1 MYTVHSRL
9 SSNPKLFQTEPLPI
23 CKAENAGKILDWMRT
38 RGGIAVWVSVDLS
51 SPGECMITPYLNME
65 GNVKTKPHW
74 RMDNT
79 PERVITDP
87 AMVVVST
94 DVEVKRFR
102 IALRIGSQGM
112 SIKVSD
118 GGSRRIRKEVEKAG
132 DGAYYVFDYATQ
144 EAVIMKPKGEY
155 VPLDEW
161 ERKQKGSRDLR

>member
-1 MYTVHSRL
+1 MNGSGNETKQSFHNADEKGRH
-9 SSNPKLFQTEPLPI
+9 I
-23 CKAENAGKILDWMRT
+23 CTAENAGRILDWMRT

-51 SPGECMITPYLNME
+51 RLGEIMTAPYLDAE

-74 RMDNT
+74 RMGNT

-87 AMVVVST
+87 AMVVVSE
-94 DVEVKRFR
+94 DVEVKRFH
-102 IALRIGSQGM
+102 IAVRVGSQGM

-132 DGAYYVFDYATQ
+132 DGAYYVFDYTTQ

-155 VPLDEW
+155 VTLEEW
-161 ERKQKGSRDLR
+161 ERKQGENQ